1 MTDFTYLSNKLG
13 PSCRIPYC
21 TNMNFALRFLAL
33 LLGLS
38 LYGTAVAN
46 HPGRLRIASYNVE
59 SLCDTLHDPR
69 LEDAEF
75 TPQGSK
81 RWNTD
86 RYKTKIAH
94 IARVIDDLDADLL
107 VLEEIENEEVLRD
120 LMFATQ
126 SDYNYVHR
134 DSRDRRGMDVAL
146 LYRSS
151 RFFPLHTRR
160 ISGRG
165 LSREALFV
173 KGVLAN
179 GDTLSVIGVHLP
191 SKQNAQSYRL
201 NALLSLR
208 SVIDSILTRNPSE
221 KLIVLGD
228 FNTEP
233 ITRQTMRT
241 LRLTDALSIER
252 DPAEDRSLYTPFLRL
267 SRKGYG
273 SLIYHD
279 RRQLFDFIAFSR
291 SLLTDNSLSYNGSC
305 GIFVRD
311 YLLDPES
318 PFRGYPL
325 RSFRNGR
332 YTAGY
337 SDHLPVYL
345 DLKIQHAE

>member
-1 MTDFTYLSNKLG
+1 
-13 PSCRIPYC
+13 
-21 TNMNFALRFLAL
+21 MNFALRFLAL

-120 LMFATQ
+120 LMLATQ

-165 LSREALFV
+165 LFREALFV

-208 SVIDSILTRNPSE
+208 TVIDSILTRNPSE

-273 SLIYHD
+273 SLIYRD

-291 SLLTDNSLSYNGSC
+291 SILTGKTLIYNGSY

-311 YLLDPES
+311 YLLHTEG
-318 PFRGYPL
+318 PFKGYPI

-345 DLKIQHAE
+345 DLETQPIE

>member
-1 MTDFTYLSNKLG
+1 
-13 PSCRIPYC
+13 
-21 TNMNFALRFLAL
+21 MNFPLRT
-33 LLGLS
+33 LS
-38 LYGTAVAN
+38 ILFCLWYCGSTFAN
-46 HPGRLRIASYNVE
+46 NPNRLRIACYNTE
-59 SLCDTLHDPR
+59 SLCDTLRDSEI
-69 LEDAEF
+69 EDSAF
-75 TPQGSK
+75 TPQGSNH
-81 RWNTD
+81 WNTG
-86 RYKTKIAH
+86 RYTTKITN
-94 IARVIDDLDADLL
+94 IARVIDDLKADLL
-107 VLEEIENEEVLRD
+107 VLEEIENENVLRD

-126 SDYNYVHR
+126 SDYNYIHR
-134 DSRDRRGMDVAL
+134 DSRDRRGMDVVL

-151 RFFPLHTRR
+151 RFFPLHTRL
-160 ISGRG
+160 ISGKG

-173 KGVLAN
+173 EGVLAN

-208 SVIDSILTRNPSE
+208 TVIDSILTRNPPE

-233 ITRQTMRT
+233 ITRQTIRT
-241 LRLTDALSIER
+241 LRLTDALSIES
-252 DPAEDRSLYTPFLRL
+252 DPTEDRSLYTPFLRL

-273 SLIYHD
+273 SLIYRD

-291 SLLTDNSLSYNGSC
+291 SLLIDNSLYYNGSC

-311 YLLDPES
+311 YLLDSES
-318 PFRGYPL
+318 PFKGYPL

-345 DLKIQHAE
+345 DLETQPIE

>member
-1 MTDFTYLSNKLG
+1 
-13 PSCRIPYC
+13 
-21 TNMNFALRFLAL
+21 MNFALRFLAL

-179 GDTLSVIGVHLP
+179 GDTLSVIGVNLP

-208 SVIDSILTRNPSE
+208 TVIDSIP
-221 KLIVLGD
+221 
-228 FNTEP
+228 
-233 ITRQTMRT
+233 
-241 LRLTDALSIER
+241 
-252 DPAEDRSLYTPFLRL
+252 
-267 SRKGYG
+267 RK
-273 SLIYHD
+273 S
-279 RRQLFDFIAFSR
+279 
-291 SLLTDNSLSYNGSC
+291 
-305 GIFVRD
+305 
-311 YLLDPES
+311 
-318 PFRGYPL
+318 
-325 RSFRNGR
+325 
-332 YTAGY
+332 
-337 SDHLPVYL
+337 
-345 DLKIQHAE
+345 

>member
-1 MTDFTYLSNKLG
+1 
-13 PSCRIPYC
+13 
-21 TNMNFALRFLAL
+21 MNFALRFLAL

-38 LYGTAVAN
+38 LYGAAVAN

-59 SLCDTLHDPR
+59 SLCDTLHNPR

-94 IARVIDDLDADLL
+94 IAQVIDDLDADLL

-120 LMFATQ
+120 LMFAIQ
-126 SDYNYVHR
+126 SDYNYIHR

-165 LSREALFV
+165 LFREALFV

-208 SVIDSILTRNPSE
+208 TVIDSILTRNPSE

-273 SLIYHD
+273 SLIYRD

>member
-1 MTDFTYLSNKLG
+1 
-13 PSCRIPYC
+13 
-21 TNMNFALRFLAL
+21 MNFALRFLAL

-38 LYGTAVAN
+38 LYGAAVAN

-59 SLCDTLHDPR
+59 SLCDTLHDPQ

-126 SDYNYVHR
+126 SDYNYIHR
-134 DSRDRRGMDVAL
+134 DSRDRRGMDVVL

-151 RFFPLHTRR
+151 RFFPLHTRL
-160 ISGRG
+160 ISGKG

-173 KGVLAN
+173 EGVLAN

-208 SVIDSILTRNPSE
+208 TVIDSILTRNPSE

-241 LRLTDALSIER
+241 LRLTDALSIES
-252 DPAEDRSLYTPFLRL
+252 DPTEDRSLYTPFLRL

-273 SLIYHD
+273 SLIYRD

-291 SLLTDNSLSYNGSC
+291 SLLIDNSLYYNGSC

-311 YLLDPES
+311 YLLDSES
-318 PFRGYPL
+318 PFKGYPL

-337 SDHLPVYL
+337 SDHLSVYL
-345 DLKIQHAE
+345 DLETQPIE